1 MIYFVLGLFSSFLFK
16 LVPFSERKGYTPFKC
31 LKFVCLAV
39 QANQICLP
47 GNSVLGRYLGT
58 GFRPVRLFD
67 MGFPTNHILG
77 GGGGVVAIANQIC
90 LPRNLVLEGYLGSG
104 FRPTS
109 SLTWAF

>member
-1 MIYFVLGLFSSFLFK
+1 MITIAIDLQMMIYFVLGLFSSFLFK

-47 GNSVLGRYLGT
+47 GNSVLG
-58 GFRPVRLFD
+58 
-67 MGFPTNHILG
+67 
-77 GGGGVVAIANQIC
+77 
-90 LPRNLVLEGYLGSG
+90 GYLGSG